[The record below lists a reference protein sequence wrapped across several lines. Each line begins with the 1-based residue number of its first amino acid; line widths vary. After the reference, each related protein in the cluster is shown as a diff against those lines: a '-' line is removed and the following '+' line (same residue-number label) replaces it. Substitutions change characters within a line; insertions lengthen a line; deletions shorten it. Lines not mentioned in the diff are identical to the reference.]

1 MKKANL
7 NRLTATVTGHR
18 MFENVPKPRDTNA

>member
-7 NRLTATVTGHR
+7 NRLTATVTGQC
-18 MFENVPKPRDTNA
+18 FFDKVPKPGDINA